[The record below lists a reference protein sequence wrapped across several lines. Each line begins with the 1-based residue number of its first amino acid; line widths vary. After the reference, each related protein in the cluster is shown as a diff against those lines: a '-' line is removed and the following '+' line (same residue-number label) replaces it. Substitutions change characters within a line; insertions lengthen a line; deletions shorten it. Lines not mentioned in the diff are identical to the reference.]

1 MQSRHDNFQIFEV
14 SLIIQD
20 RFTNSTIGF
29 GDDLFVESEPM
40 YKSGLIILSA
50 MFLGSVSI
58 ANAGKSW
65 KNQEQARTQND
76 FTYDAK
82 IEVRFSNYDRE
93 MIQRYYYGYGKRKGL
108 PSGLAKKGKLPP
120 GLQKQIARN
129 GQLPPGLQAK
139 YLPYDLEKRLDRLP
153 RNYVRLRIGTDIVLM
168 DIPTRVILD
177 VIKDI
182 GN

>member
-1 MQSRHDNFQIFEV
+1 MSWV
-14 SLIIQD
+14 
-20 RFTNSTIGF
+20 
-29 GDDLFVESEPM
+29 V
-40 YKSGLIILSA
+40 LSA
-50 MFLGSVSI
+50 IIPGTASFTS
-58 ANAGKSW
+58 AGKALENRERES
-65 KNQEQARTQND
+65 AQNS
-76 FTYDAK
+76 FKYDAK